1 MFWRPLRHAGIV
13 RAPRRAFQAL
23 LSGVKSSR
31 IFDMHGARQTARGS
45 PVIEPVEEL
54 VDHVRGPATAAL
66 IVEYGDYE
74 CP

>member
-1 MFWRPLRHAGIV
+1 
-13 RAPRRAFQAL
+13 
-23 LSGVKSSR
+23 
-31 IFDMHGARQTARGS
+31 
-45 PVIEPVEEL
+45 VIEPVEEL